1 MATVITDN
9 IMGAM
14 ADITPTDP
22 VGRSRPAS
30 AAAYLALGIG
40 ALLAV
45 AGAARLWAA
54 VLAEPARAG
63 LETLSKTN
71 APPPP
76 AQARQI
82 ADALAA
88 AGRLAPVIVPWTA
101 SDRGASLEALLRAA
115 AGDPSAT
122 AVQAAAL
129 AAAPGDPNGWLR
141 LARQRAAAG
150 DVTGA
155 GQALR
160 LSFLSGAVVPG
171 LMLPRLRLG
180 LDLNSAL
187 DAETQQLL
195 ARQIRLVWMLE
206 PSALPPLL
214 VNSAYRPILAA
225 ALAAV
230 TPADEQQ
237 FRRVN
242 RLDPRP

>member
-1 MATVITDN
+1 MVITDN

-14 ADITPTDP
+14 ADITPTNAA
-22 VGRSRPAS
+22 GRSRTPVT
-30 AAAYLALGIG
+30 AALALGIG
-40 ALLAV
+40 AVLTL

-54 VLAEPARAG
+54 LQAEPARIG
-63 LETLSKTN
+63 LERLATAEA
-71 APPPP
+71 APDP
-76 AQARQI
+76 ALAGQI
-82 ADALAA
+82 AESLAA
-88 AGRLAPVIVPWTA
+88 AGRFAPFIVPWA
-101 SDRGASLEALLRAA
+101 GSDRGASLEALMRAA
-115 AGDPSAT
+115 AGDPSAM

-141 LARQRAAAG
+141 LARERFTAG
-150 DVTGA
+150 DKAGA

-171 LMLPRLRLG
+171 IMLPRLRLG
-180 LDLNSAL
+180 LDLHAAL
-187 DAETQQLL
+187 DTETQQIM

-206 PSALPPLL
+206 PSAIPPLL
-214 VNSAYRPILAA
+214 VNGDYRPILAA

-237 FRRVN
+237 FRRIN